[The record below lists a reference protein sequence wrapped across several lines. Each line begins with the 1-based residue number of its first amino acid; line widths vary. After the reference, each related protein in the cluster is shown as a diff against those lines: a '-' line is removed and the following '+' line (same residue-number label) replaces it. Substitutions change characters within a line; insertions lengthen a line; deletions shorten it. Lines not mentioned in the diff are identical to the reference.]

1 MKMALIIA
9 SGALAIAGL
18 VWVYDNYSG
27 LVREHYRHRKFPAIQ
42 GQSELGKAV
51 TRDLQTKKYRAT
63 MREYQRVLAR
73 LDQAARSGHNVRYLR
88 RKMPRV
94 IRLARAGNHEYARI
108 HLNTIDVRIPRKRTS
123 VKGRVLRDTDFR
135 GDPSPKIGG
144 RPAKR
149 RGSSRRRSKRSK
161 RRRSR

>member
-1 MKMALIIA
+1 MKWTLILGT
-9 SGALAIAGL
+9 GALAIAGL

-51 TRDLQTKKYRAT
+51 AHDLRTKKYRAT
-63 MREYQRVLAR
+63 MREYQRVLAL
-73 LDQAARSGHNVRYLR
+73 LDHAARRGHNGSYLR

-94 IRLARAGNHEYARI
+94 IRLARAGNYEYARI

-123 VKGRVLRDTDFR
+123 VKGRVLLNTDFR

-149 RGSSRRRSKRSK
+149 RGSSRRRPK